1 MNKKFLTL
9 IVSSAMCV
17 PMAFGI
23 AGCNKKDKNINI
35 VAKDVYALSAVSGAT
50 YLKEMENST
59 SLTSKITATT
69 RPAHFSDAD
78 TNNLK
83 NSIQMFNQILLDDTL
98 TQQTTLTPETDPYF
112 GTYNFVMNI
121 SVPNTNGGVDEFKMY
136 YNETETK
143 TNKEIE
149 DASLEVEV
157 STKLEGIMI
166 VSGDVFDVYGERE
179 FETEGNESESSIEFT
194 TKSKT
199 NPNNFIKISQE
210 VENNEVEFEYE
221 IYKDGI
227 KVSESEFEIEQEK
240 NHTVVELEFKNSNQ
254 NKATYKLIKGNNSN
268 EFNVTYKNGA
278 TTDTLK
284 IVMLENAFE
293 FTYSNGFTEII
304 NI

>member
-9 IVSSAMCV
+9 IVSGVMCV

-23 AGCNKKDKNINI
+23 AGCNKKDKKINI

-78 TNNLK
+78 ANNLK

-157 STKLEGIMI
+157 STKLEGIMV
-166 VSGDVFDVYGERE
+166 VSDDVFDVYGERE

-221 IYKDGI
+221 IYKGGI

>member
-227 KVSESEFEIEQEK
+227 KVSESEFEVEQEK

>member
-9 IVSSAMCV
+9 IVSGVMCV

-121 SVPNTNGGVDEFKMY
+121 SVPNINGGVDEFKMY

-157 STKLEGIMI
+157 STKLEGIMV

>member
-9 IVSSAMCV
+9 IVSGVMCV

-78 TNNLK
+78 ANNLK

-121 SVPNTNGGVDEFKMY
+121 SVPNINGGVDEFKMY

-157 STKLEGIMI
+157 STKLEGIMV

-227 KVSESEFEIEQEK
+227 KVSESEFEIEKEK

>member
-9 IVSSAMCV
+9 IVSGVMCV

-121 SVPNTNGGVDEFKMY
+121 SVPNINGGVDEFKMY

-157 STKLEGIMI
+157 STKLEGIMV

-221 IYKDGI
+221 IYKGGI
-227 KVSESEFEIEQEK
+227 KVSESEFEVEQEK

>member
-9 IVSSAMCV
+9 IVSGVMCV

-121 SVPNTNGGVDEFKMY
+121 SVPNINGGVDEFKMY

-157 STKLEGIMI
+157 STKLEGIMV
-166 VSGDVFDVYGERE
+166 VSDDVFDVYGERE

-227 KVSESEFEIEQEK
+227 KVSESEFEVEQEK

>member
-9 IVSSAMCV
+9 IVSGVMCV

-78 TNNLK
+78 ANNLK

-157 STKLEGIMI
+157 STKLEGIM
-166 VSGDVFDVYGERE
+166 VVGSDVFDVYGERE

-221 IYKDGI
+221 IYKGGI

>member
-157 STKLEGIMI
+157 STKLEGIMV

-221 IYKDGI
+221 IYKGGI

>member
-9 IVSSAMCV
+9 IVSGVMCV

-112 GTYNFVMNI
+112 ETFNFVMNI

-136 YNETETK
+136 YNEIETK

-149 DASLEVEV
+149 DANIEVEV
-157 STKLEGIMI
+157 STKLEGIMVVGSDI
-166 VSGDVFDVYGERE
+166 FDVYGERE

-210 VENNEVEFEYE
+210 VENNEVEFEYQ

-227 KVSESEFEIEQEK
+227 KVSESEFEVEQEK
-240 NHTVVELEFKNSNQ
+240 NHTVIELEFKNSNQ

>member
-9 IVSSAMCV
+9 IVSGVMCV

-157 STKLEGIMI
+157 STKLEGIM
-166 VSGDVFDVYGERE
+166 VVGGDVFDVYGERE

-210 VENNEVEFEYE
+210 VENSEVEFEYE
-221 IYKDGI
+221 IYKDGV
-227 KVSESEFEIEQEK
+227 KVSESEFEVEQEK

>member
-9 IVSSAMCV
+9 IVSGVMCV

-78 TNNLK
+78 ANNLK

-157 STKLEGIMI
+157 STKLEGIMV
-166 VSGDVFDVYGERE
+166 VSDDVFDVYGERE

>member
-9 IVSSAMCV
+9 IVSGVMCV

-78 TNNLK
+78 ANNLK

-157 STKLEGIMI
+157 STKLEGIM
-166 VSGDVFDVYGERE
+166 VVGSDVFDVYGERE

>member
-9 IVSSAMCV
+9 IVSGVMCV

-78 TNNLK
+78 ANNLK

-121 SVPNTNGGVDEFKMY
+121 SVPNINGGVDEFKMY

-157 STKLEGIMI
+157 STKLEGIMV

-221 IYKDGI
+221 IYKGGI

>member
-9 IVSSAMCV
+9 IVSGVMCV

-78 TNNLK
+78 ANNLK

-121 SVPNTNGGVDEFKMY
+121 SVPNINGGVDEFKMY

>member
-1 MNKKFLTL
+1 M
-9 IVSSAMCV
+9 
-17 PMAFGI
+17 
-23 AGCNKKDKNINI
+23 
-35 VAKDVYALSAVSGAT
+35 
-50 YLKEMENST
+50 
-59 SLTSKITATT
+59 
-69 RPAHFSDAD
+69 
-78 TNNLK
+78 
-83 NSIQMFNQILLDDTL
+83 LDDTL

-112 GTYNFVMNI
+112 ETYNFVMNI

-157 STKLEGIMI
+157 STKLEGIMV

-227 KVSESEFEIEQEK
+227 KVSESEFEVEQEK

>member
-9 IVSSAMCV
+9 IVSGVMCV

-35 VAKDVYALSAVSGAT
+35 IAKDVYALSAVSGAT

-78 TNNLK
+78 ANNLK

-157 STKLEGIMI
+157 STKLEGIMV

-221 IYKDGI
+221 IYKGGI

>member
-9 IVSSAMCV
+9 IVSGAMCV

-59 SLTSKITATT
+59 SLTNKITATT

-112 GTYNFVMNI
+112 ETFNFVMNI

-157 STKLEGIMI
+157 STKLEGIMV
-166 VSGDVFDVYGERE
+166 VSGDIFDVYGERE

>member
-9 IVSSAMCV
+9 IVSGVMCV

-78 TNNLK
+78 ANNLK

-121 SVPNTNGGVDEFKMY
+121 SVPNINGGVDEFKMY

-157 STKLEGIMI
+157 STKLEGIMV
-166 VSGDVFDVYGERE
+166 VSDDVFDVYGERE

>member
-9 IVSSAMCV
+9 IVSGVMCV

-78 TNNLK
+78 ANNLK

-121 SVPNTNGGVDEFKMY
+121 SVPNINGGVDEFKMY

-157 STKLEGIMI
+157 STKLEGIMV

-221 IYKDGI
+221 IYKGGI
-227 KVSESEFEIEQEK
+227 KVSESEFEVEQEK

>member
-69 RPAHFSDAD
+69 RPAHFSNAD

-112 GTYNFVMNI
+112 ETYNFVMNI

-179 FETEGNESESSIEFT
+179 FETEGNESETSIEFT

-227 KVSESEFEIEQEK
+227 KVSESEFEVEQEK

>member
-9 IVSSAMCV
+9 IVSGVMCV

-35 VAKDVYALSAVSGAT
+35 IAKDVYALSAVSGAT

-157 STKLEGIMI
+157 STKLEGIMV
-166 VSGDVFDVYGERE
+166 VSGDIFDVYGERE

-227 KVSESEFEIEQEK
+227 KVSESEFEIEKEK

>member
-166 VSGDVFDVYGERE
+166 VSGDVFDVYGERK

>member
-9 IVSSAMCV
+9 IVSGVMCV

-35 VAKDVYALSAVSGAT
+35 IAKDVYALSAVSGAT

-78 TNNLK
+78 ANNLK

-157 STKLEGIMI
+157 STKLEGIMV
-166 VSGDVFDVYGERE
+166 VSDDVFDVYGERE

>member
-9 IVSSAMCV
+9 IVSGVMCV

-78 TNNLK
+78 ANNLK

-157 STKLEGIMI
+157 STKLEGIMV

-227 KVSESEFEIEQEK
+227 KVSESEFEVEQEK

>member
-9 IVSSAMCV
+9 IVSGVMCV

-78 TNNLK
+78 ANNLK

-268 EFNVTYKNGA
+268 ECNVKYKNGA

>member
-9 IVSSAMCV
+9 IVSGVMCV

-78 TNNLK
+78 ANNLK

-98 TQQTTLTPETDPYF
+98 TQQTTLTPENDPYF

-157 STKLEGIMI
+157 STKLEGIM
-166 VSGDVFDVYGERE
+166 VVGSDVFDVYGERE

-221 IYKDGI
+221 IYKGGI
-227 KVSESEFEIEQEK
+227 KVSESEFEVEQEK

>member
-9 IVSSAMCV
+9 IVSGVICV

-69 RPAHFSDAD
+69 RPTHFSDAD

-112 GTYNFVMNI
+112 ETFNFVMNI

-149 DASLEVEV
+149 DANIEVEV
-157 STKLEGIMI
+157 STKLEGIMV

-227 KVSESEFEIEQEK
+227 KVSESEFEVEQEK

>member
-9 IVSSAMCV
+9 IVSGVMCV

-78 TNNLK
+78 ANNLK

-98 TQQTTLTPETDPYF
+98 TQQTTLTPETDAYF

-157 STKLEGIMI
+157 STKLEGIMV

>member
-9 IVSSAMCV
+9 IVSGVMCV

-157 STKLEGIMI
+157 STKLEGIMV
-166 VSGDVFDVYGERE
+166 VSDDVFDVYGERE

-221 IYKDGI
+221 IYKGGI
-227 KVSESEFEIEQEK
+227 KVSESEFEVEQEK

>member
-9 IVSSAMCV
+9 IVSGVMCV

-78 TNNLK
+78 ANNLK

-121 SVPNTNGGVDEFKMY
+121 SVPNINGGVDEFKMY

-157 STKLEGIMI
+157 STKLEGIMV
-166 VSGDVFDVYGERE
+166 VSDDVFDVYGERE

-221 IYKDGI
+221 IYKGGI

>member
-9 IVSSAMCV
+9 IVSGVMCV

-136 YNETETK
+136 YNETEAK

-157 STKLEGIMI
+157 STKLEGIMV

>member
-9 IVSSAMCV
+9 IVSGVMCV

-157 STKLEGIMI
+157 STKLEGIMV

-227 KVSESEFEIEQEK
+227 KVSESEFEVEQEK

>member
-9 IVSSAMCV
+9 IVSGVMCV

-83 NSIQMFNQILLDDTL
+83 NSVQMFNQILLDDTL
-98 TQQTTLTPETDPYF
+98 TQQTTLTPETDLYF

-157 STKLEGIMI
+157 STKLEGIMV

-227 KVSESEFEIEQEK
+227 KVSESEFEIEKEK

>member
-9 IVSSAMCV
+9 IVSGVMCV

-78 TNNLK
+78 ANNLK

-199 NPNNFIKISQE
+199 DPNNFIKISQE

>member
-9 IVSSAMCV
+9 IVSGVMCV

-157 STKLEGIMI
+157 STKLEGIMV

>member
-9 IVSSAMCV
+9 IVSGVMCV

-157 STKLEGIMI
+157 STKLEGIMV

-221 IYKDGI
+221 IYKGGI
-227 KVSESEFEIEQEK
+227 KVSESEFEVEQEK

>member
-9 IVSSAMCV
+9 IVSGVMCV

-112 GTYNFVMNI
+112 ETYNFVMNI

-157 STKLEGIMI
+157 STKLEGIMV

>member
-9 IVSSAMCV
+9 IVSGVMCV

-69 RPAHFSDAD
+69 RPAHFSDSDA
-78 TNNLK
+78 NNLK

-157 STKLEGIMI
+157 STKLEGIMV

-268 EFNVTYKNGA
+268 EFNVTYKNGT